1 MNYHYSS
8 LLHLPYILLSEE
20 LKASR
25 KDAHGDHQAGLLW
38 FSRNPVMEATAVK
51 QNATPVRFASDADT
65 IGPWQAVARS
75 VGFSSGVMRRL
86 MRSGRK
92 MGAVPGQWR
101 AMVGSLPLSAVT
113 SIEVRYAG
121 GWHAIERSTLHVDH
135 VAGGAV
141 RLTSPNGLVG
151 IVIRQQTRE
160 GYWAYA
166 TNEGLCQPANLLPNA
181 LREAS

>member
-1 MNYHYSS
+1 MNHHYSS

-20 LKASR
+20 LEASR
-25 KDAHGDHQAGLLW
+25 KDAHGSHQAGLLW

-51 QNATPVRFASDADT
+51 QNAPPIRFASDADT

-75 VGFSSGVMRRL
+75 VGFSSSVMRRL

-92 MGAVPGQWR
+92 MGAVPGEWR
-101 AMVGSLPLSAVT
+101 AMVGALPMSAVT
-113 SIEVRYAG
+113 SIEVRAAG
-121 GWHAIERSTLHVDH
+121 GWHAIERSALHVEH
-135 VAGGAV
+135 VEGGAV
-141 RLTSPNGLVG
+141 RLTGPNGLVA
-151 IVIRQQTRE
+151 IVIRQQTRQ

-166 TNEGLCQPANLLPNA
+166 SNERLCQPANLLSSA

>member
-38 FSRNPVMEATAVK
+38 FSSNPLMEATAVK
-51 QNATPVRFASDADT
+51 HNAPPIRFASDADT
-65 IGPWQAVARS
+65 IGPWQTVARS

-92 MGAVPGQWR
+92 MGAVPGEWR

-121 GWHAIERSTLHVDH
+121 GWHAVERSALHVEC
-135 VAGGAV
+135 VEGGAV
-141 RLTSPNGLVG
+141 QLSGANGLAA
-151 IVIRQQTRE
+151 IVVRQQTRQ

-166 TNEGLCQPANLLPNA
+166 TNELLCQPSNLLNA
-181 LREAS
+181 DWREAS

>member
-38 FSRNPVMEATAVK
+38 FSSNPVMEATAVK
-51 QNATPVRFASDADT
+51 QSAPPVRFASDADT
-65 IGPWQAVARS
+65 IGPWQAAARS
-75 VGFSSGVMRRL
+75 VGFRSGVMRRL

-92 MGAVPGQWR
+92 MGAVPGEWR

-113 SIEVRYAG
+113 SIEVRFAG
-121 GWHAIERSTLHVDH
+121 GWHAVERSALDVEHVQ
-135 VAGGAV
+135 GGAV
-141 RLTSPNGLVG
+141 RLTGPSGLVA

-166 TNEGLCQPANLLPNA
+166 TNEGLCQPANLLTNA